1 MKKTDGDPII
11 TIDIYQDRIDGT
23 VKMDEQDADK
33 VVGPY
38 VLVGMAL
45 IELLND
51 QDKEL
56 YKLLTKRVERMFAKA
71 KELEGAKNGKT
82 KKA

>member
-23 VKMDEQDADK
+23 VHMDEQDADK
-33 VVGPY
+33 AVGPY

-45 IELLND
+45 IELLDD

-56 YKLLTKRVERMFAKA
+56 YRLLTKRVASMFAKA
-71 KELEGAKNGKT
+71 KKLEKKLEEKNV
-82 KKA
+82 

>member
-1 MKKTDGDPII
+1 MKKTDGNPIV

-23 VKMDEQDADK
+23 VNMDEQDADK

-45 IELLND
+45 VELLND
-51 QDKEL
+51 QDKGL
-56 YKLLTKRVERMFAKA
+56 YDLLTKRVEQMFAKA